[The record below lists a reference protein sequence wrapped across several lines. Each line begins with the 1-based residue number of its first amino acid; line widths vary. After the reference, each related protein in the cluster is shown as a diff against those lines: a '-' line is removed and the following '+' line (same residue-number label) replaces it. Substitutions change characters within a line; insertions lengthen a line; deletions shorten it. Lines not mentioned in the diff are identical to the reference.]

1 MSREKMYTFEFVC
14 KLGFFWHSWAF
25 KTLVTHERVE
35 YNGFFIR
42 RAPFEGFKSLKSLT
56 FRFDKL

>member
-25 KTLVTHERVE
+25 KTLVTHERGE
-35 YNGFFIR
+35 YNGFLFV
-42 RAPFEGFKSLKSLT
+42 ELLLKASNRL
-56 FRFDKL
+56 KA